1 MVRCSAEDSGAA
13 RTAFRITRV
22 QFAGP
27 SCGRVIE
34 RANNDFNLL
43 DFDPEAF
50 ARGYP
55 RRQAGQQSDSSEPA
69 SRP

>member
-1 MVRCSAEDSGAA
+1 MARCSALRAP
-13 RTAFRITRV
+13 TTRV
-22 QFAGP
+22 QFAGL

-34 RANNDFNLL
+34 RANSDFNLL

-55 RRQAGQQSDSSEPA
+55 RRQAGEQSESSEPA
-69 SRP
+69 SWL